1 VKRDEDNQRLHDI
14 MKTVHQNFKET
25 NTDKKGFDMTFFMRI
40 ALYAFF
46 IGGILVL
53 SGMVGHASASEPI
66 VGSEPTVTITSYTVT
81 PQVMMPN
88 DQGTITITV
97 KNTAT
102 TATQQQSIGS
112 GSVSSNTPQE
122 SKQIDIDV
130 FIQNIKL
137 EGNGIKV
144 LSNEFNQVGDL
155 GPGQSTT
162 ITFAIQAPEKT
173 GLYFPEVWIDTL
185 GGRSTRY
192 PIPVNVNTQ
201 VATQHQP
208 IVIMESTLPDTVI
221 PGDEFPVGLTLINQG
236 QSAVTDISLMIG
248 DAGPSIAPKLTN
260 TLHVASLV
268 PSEQHDLDMVFIS
281 DKKATSGVIKIPVL
295 ITFFGIDGMQ
305 QIQNSTIDVNLKGQA
320 EMGIL
325 SIDTTP
331 QRVTENVPFDLTVR
345 IENTGTGEA
354 KAVSATIDL
363 PTQGTK
369 EAFIGKITIGNDAP
383 ALFLLEPLRAG
394 DYPYTLNV
402 TYTDDTG
409 IHIQTRQLNLHVSGG
424 GGSGT
429 FVLGVLGIGIL
440 AFCAYWFWY
449 LPKKN
454 GAKSFPWIKKD

>member
-1 VKRDEDNQRLHDI
+1 
-14 MKTVHQNFKET
+14 MKTVHRNFKEIS
-25 NTDKKGFDMTFFMRI
+25 TDKKGFDIALVTRI
-40 ALYAFF
+40 ALFAFF
-46 IGGILVL
+46 IIGILIL
-53 SGMVGHASASEPI
+53 SGMVGSASATSEPI

-88 DQGTITITV
+88 DQGTITVTI

-102 TATQQQSIGS
+102 TATQQQSS
-112 GSVSSNTPQE
+112 GSVSSNTLQE
-122 SKQIDIDV
+122 SKQIDINV
-130 FIQNIKL
+130 FIENIKL

-144 LSNEFNQVGDL
+144 LSNEFDRVGDL

-173 GLYFPEVWIDTL
+173 GMYFPEVWIDTQ

-208 IVIMESTLPDTVI
+208 VVIMESTLPETVT
-221 PGDEFPVGLTLINQG
+221 PGDEFPVGLTFFNLG
-236 QSAVTDISLMIG
+236 QSAVSDITVMIG
-248 DAGPSIAPKLTN
+248 NAGSSIAPKLTD
-260 TLHVASLV
+260 TLHVGTLS
-268 PSEQHDLDMVFIS
+268 PGEQSTLNTVFIS
-281 DKKATSGVIKIPVL
+281 DKKATSGVIKIPVT
-295 ITFFGIDGMQ
+295 IKFSSIDGVQ
-305 QIQNSTIDVNLKGQA
+305 QSQNSTIDVNLKGVA
-320 EMGIL
+320 EMGIV
-325 SIDTTP
+325 SIDSTP
-331 QRVTENVPFDLTVR
+331 QRLTENIPFDLTVR
-345 IENTGTGEA
+345 IENTGTGDA

-369 EAFIGKITIGNDAP
+369 EAFIGKITPGNDAP
-383 ALFLLEPLRAG
+383 ALFLLESLRAG
-394 DYPYTLNV
+394 NYPYTLNI

-409 IHIQTRQLNLHVSGG
+409 IHTQNRQLNLHVSGG
-424 GGSGT
+424 NGSGT
-429 FVLGVLGIGIL
+429 VILGVLGIGIL

>member
-1 VKRDEDNQRLHDI
+1 
-14 MKTVHQNFKET
+14 MKTVHRNFKEIS
-25 NTDKKGFDMTFFMRI
+25 TDKKGFDMSLVTRI
-40 ALYAFF
+40 ALFAFF
-46 IGGILVL
+46 IVGILAL
-53 SGMVGHASASEPI
+53 SGMGGPASATSEPI
-66 VGSEPTVTITSYTVT
+66 VGNEPTVTITSYTVT

-88 DQGTITITV
+88 DQGTITVTV

-102 TATQQQSIGS
+102 TATQQQSS
-112 GSVSSNTPQE
+112 GSVSSNTLQE
-122 SKQIDIDV
+122 SKQIDINV
-130 FIQNIKL
+130 FIENIKL

-144 LSNEFNQVGDL
+144 LSNEFDRVGDL

-173 GLYFPEVWIDTL
+173 GMYFPEVWIDTE

-208 IVIMESTLPDTVI
+208 VVIMESTLPETVT
-221 PGDEFPVGLTLINQG
+221 PGDEFPVGLTFFNLG
-236 QSAVTDISLMIG
+236 QSAVSDITVMIG
-248 DAGPSIAPKLTN
+248 NAGSSIAPKLTD
-260 TLHVASLV
+260 TLHVGALS
-268 PSEQHDLDMVFIS
+268 PGEQSTLNTVFIS
-281 DKKATSGVIKIPVL
+281 DKKATSGVIKIPVT
-295 ITFFGIDGMQ
+295 IKFSSIDGVQ
-305 QIQNSTIDVNLKGQA
+305 QSQNSTIDVNLKGVA
-320 EMGIL
+320 EMGIV

-331 QRVTENVPFDLTVR
+331 QRLTENIPFDLTVR
-345 IENTGTGEA
+345 IENTGTGDA

-369 EAFIGKITIGNDAP
+369 EAFIGKITPGNDAP
-383 ALFLLEPLRAG
+383 ALFLLESLRAG
-394 DYPYTLNV
+394 NYPYTLNI

-409 IHIQTRQLNLHVSGG
+409 IHTQNRQLNLHVSGG
-424 GGSGT
+424 NGSGT
-429 FVLGVLGIGIL
+429 VILVILGIGIL